1 MTSLTSTQHCLDHR
15 ALCGPDTLEQWK
27 DIVSGDYTFKIYQC
41 ECLCVCVYIYIYIF
55 KTLKKS

>member
-27 DIVSGDYTFKIYQC
+27 DIVSGDYTFKISLSML
-41 ECLCVCVYIYIYIF
+41 CLKAAKQFIF
-55 KTLKKS
+55 LSTTSIL